1 MKNWQLFRLWCVE
14 SMREIKRR
22 SSYTIVQQHSPA
34 ISNPLPCREFKLQLL
49 SSAAQRER
57 CASCKLVE
65 LVGVL
70 RMLGKGRS
78 TAAVILLLLE
88 KCLPNSTRVNSYHA
102 KRSFRW
108 WPGDFMPKQ
117 GNRAERERW
126 RAYSGAA
133 SSGSRSRLAA
143 AIHAC
148 RVPGRAA
155 PQFCMRHDAVLYPS
169 IARLSGLLLLISSSA
184 TIVTLLLLPS

>member
-1 MKNWQLFRLWCVE
+1 MKNLQLFRLWCVE

-126 RAYSGAA
+126 RAYSDAA

-148 RVPGRAA
+148 RPRTRSPTVLHAPWCRSLSLHRSLVRPPPFDLIIGNYSYIAA
-155 PQFCMRHDAVLYPS
+155 P
-169 IARLSGLLLLISSSA
+169 
-184 TIVTLLLLPS
+184 T